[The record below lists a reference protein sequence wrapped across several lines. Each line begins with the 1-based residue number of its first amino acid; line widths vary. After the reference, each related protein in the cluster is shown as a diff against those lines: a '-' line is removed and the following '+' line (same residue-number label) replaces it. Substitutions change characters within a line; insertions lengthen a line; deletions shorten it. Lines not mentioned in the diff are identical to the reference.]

1 MTDNDPKTDSLDIIT
16 LSFKL
21 PPFTLSSPRVWFRQI
36 KAVFSTS
43 RITSERTRYSYMVQI
58 LPFDVAVDVDDPLDP
73 IPTNDPYHQLKNF
86 VIQRMAKSVN
96 RMLRELF
103 IQVELG
109 DQTSSQLMCHMR
121 SFLAGSHINDD
132 TFRQIWLDKLSVP
145 MQQVL
150 SMLDISISL
159 GRVANHAER
168 INHTTEKRPRQPV
181 TATVAAVQSRPSDK
195 TSGLRFL
202 VDIGAEINVI
212 PPPRRHHLRPSQFSL
227 QVANS
232 TTINTYGQRPL
243 TLDIGLR
250 GRFQWV
256 FVQADVKSPIIGAD
270 FLTHFGLAVDL
281 KHRKLIDT
289 TTTFFT
295 IGIAASEP
303 SVSIHLTVQSSPFA
317 DILKDY
323 SSLTKPCQF
332 TEEAKPNRYSP
343 REVRHLNYIS
353 QFTADIRY
361 VRGSDNVVANELS
374 RPDINTLTSDF
385 DLAKLADLQS
395 GEKFIDDLR
404 STTTLQLRDAPLPAS
419 PGTILCDWSTG
430 TPRPVVPL
438 SYRKTVFD
446 HFHSLS
452 YPAIRASR
460 KLIAARFIWPKMNSD
475 IVFWIR
481 QCLSCQ
487 KNKVHRHTFSPP
499 STFAVPDV
507 RFHHVHLD
515 LVGPPPPSRG
525 YTHILTA
532 VDRFTPW
539 PIAVPISDTSAENTI
554 MVFLTQWISTFG
566 VPATLTTDRGSQF
579 QSSLF
584 REFTRMLACAH
595 ITTTA
600 YHPASNGLVERL
612 HRQLKSALMS
622 QTESATW
629 SVNPPL
635 MLLGI
640 RSSVREDIQCTAAE
654 LVYGTPL
661 RLPGEFVQPSTTTT
675 YIPSTFVQQL
685 KQRMAQLRPTPTR
698 LTSKRVFVH
707 KDLKSVPF
715 VFARHE
721 AVRKFLC
728 PSYDGPYEVLQR
740 MDKCYVIQKAEKND
754 TVSIDR
760 LKSAY
765 LECIP
770 LSVVPPISSAPS
782 PPDPPVSVPSTAPH
796 TSSRSGRHI
805 YFPSKLKGFSL

>member
-1 MTDNDPKTDSLDIIT
+1 MRPPRNADAQPSPTCPQRQRASQARIGLTGHLRISCASPTAPTAVPPPASFSPPPPPPTNCDCSSGSPLPSFSSSSSSSVAPTTAALAAVAHINTTHNLDTTDTTFTTSYFRGEDQDCTSPHCDRIFNSRIGLVGHLRIHRTETGEAVPGASIYTHRTRFHRPHWPRTFRHRMGPFGHMRIHECGTDRNPDTPTTSNTSAILSTT
-16 LSFKL
+16 LA
-21 PPFTLSSPRVWFRQI
+21 SSPCEPITTTTTASSV
-36 KAVFSTS
+36 ADTDTADFSCLHCPRKFTS
-43 RITSERTRYSYMVQI
+43 RI
-58 LPFDVAVDVDDPLDP
+58 
-73 IPTNDPYHQLKNF
+73 
-86 VIQRMAKSVN
+86 
-96 RMLRELF
+96 
-103 IQVELG
+103 
-109 DQTSSQLMCHMR
+109 
-121 SFLAGSHINDD
+121 
-132 TFRQIWLDKLSVP
+132 
-145 MQQVL
+145 
-150 SMLDISISL
+150 
-159 GRVANHAER
+159 
-168 INHTTEKRPRQPV
+168 
-181 TATVAAVQSRPSDK
+181 
-195 TSGLRFL
+195 
-202 VDIGAEINVI
+202 
-212 PPPRRHHLRPSQFSL
+212 
-227 QVANS
+227 
-232 TTINTYGQRPL
+232 
-243 TLDIGLR
+243 
-250 GRFQWV
+250 
-256 FVQADVKSPIIGAD
+256 
-270 FLTHFGLAVDL
+270 DL
-281 KHRKLIDT
+281 
-289 TTTFFT
+289 
-295 IGIAASEP
+295 
-303 SVSIHLTVQSSPFA
+303 
-317 DILKDY
+317 
-323 SSLTKPCQF
+323 
-332 TEEAKPNRYSP
+332 AKPNRYSP

-539 PIAVPISDTSAENTI
+539 PIAVPISDTSAENTV

-584 REFTRMLACAH
+584 REFTRLLACAH

-661 RLPGEFVQPSTTTT
+661 RLPGEFVQSSTTTT

-740 MDKCYVIQKAEKND
+740 MDKCYVIQKAERND

-805 YFPSKLKGFSL
+805 YFPAKLKGFSL